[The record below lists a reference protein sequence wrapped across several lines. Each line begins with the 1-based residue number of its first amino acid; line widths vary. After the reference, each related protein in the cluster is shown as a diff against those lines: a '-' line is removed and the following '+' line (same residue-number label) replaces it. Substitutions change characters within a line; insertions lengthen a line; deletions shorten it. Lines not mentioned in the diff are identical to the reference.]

1 MSLLVLMLATMLQ
14 QDDVRVRTVEVAGQR
29 YTVSVARDRSVEVR
43 GGEDAAPRTEQVTS
57 LARTA
62 IYRAT
67 GCGVTDS
74 YWQRNT
80 LLGTLDCTEQ
90 RIP

>member
-1 MSLLVLMLATMLQ
+1 MLMLLMAVAMQ
-14 QDDVRVRTVEVAGQR
+14 SDDLRVRTVEVAGQR

-43 GGEDAAPRTEQVTS
+43 GGEDAAPRTEQVTRM
-57 LARTA
+57 AQTA

-67 GCGVTDS
+67 GCAVTNS
-74 YWQRNT
+74 YWRDTT
-80 LLGTLDCTEQ
+80 LYGKLDCAEQ